1 MSVRPEGDP
10 EEAPVIS
17 PTLLALLVCP
27 LDKAR
32 LELVGATLVCTN
44 CRRVY
49 PIENGI
55 PNMLVER
62 DE

>member
-1 MSVRPEGDP
+1 MSVRPGGDS
-10 EEAPVIS
+10 EEVPVIS

-27 LDKAR
+27 IDKAR
-32 LELVGATLVCTN
+32 LELVGSTLVCTN
-44 CRRVY
+44 CRRAY

>member
-1 MSVRPEGDP
+1 MSVPPGDDR

-27 LDKAR
+27 VDKAR
-32 LELVGATLVCTN
+32 LDLVAATLVCTT

-55 PNMLVER
+55 PNMLVAR